1 MRNTQSYIGRNMRTP
16 ANACGAFLPYSHP
29 QRKPQSGRDGG
40 EVGFLALV
48 GAALA
53 VSTL

>member
-1 MRNTQSYIGRNMRTP
+1 MRTP